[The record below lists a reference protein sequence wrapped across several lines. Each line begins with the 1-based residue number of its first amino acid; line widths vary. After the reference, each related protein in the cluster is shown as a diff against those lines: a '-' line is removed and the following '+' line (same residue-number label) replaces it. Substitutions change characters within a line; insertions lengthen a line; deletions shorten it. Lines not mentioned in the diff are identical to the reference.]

1 MGDLRGTSPSG
12 LKPFS
17 AILGSSSLFQPFI
30 EVKINHFKASG
41 SVVLASS
48 VMPALPLAD
57 SRTFLYPPPEET
69 LIRQLSLPS
78 PCPSPDLPFLGVA
91 CTWPRPGCGLRSL
104 ATEHRVS
111 WRGIRVLGCFVLHP
125 FLWLENVPCMDGHVR
140 FVIHSSIGDTGI

>member
-17 AILGSSSLFQPFI
+17 AILGSSSLFKPFI

-48 VMPALPLAD
+48 IVPALPLAD
-57 SRTFLYPPPEET
+57 SRTFSCPHPAEEI
-69 LIRQLSLPS
+69 LIHQLSLPS
-78 PCPSPDLPFLGVA
+78 LCPSLDLPVLDVS
-91 CTWPRPGCGLRSL
+91 CTWPRPGRGLRSL
-104 ATEHRVS
+104 ATESSVMGGRPRAGVF
-111 WRGIRVLGCFVLHP
+111 LLHP
-125 FLWLENVPCMDGHVR
+125 FLWLKNVPCVDGHVC